1 MSDSTSQSQP
11 TPPVLQDALLTV
23 EERVATLTLDRHD
36 VRNALTGTALAD
48 DIVAVAEWVN
58 RCDEVSVLVITGAGS
73 AFSAGGNVKDMANR
87 GGDYSGDVAEVAGR
101 YRRGIQRIP
110 LALQA
115 VEVPV
120 IAAVNGPAIGAGF
133 DLANMADIRIA
144 SRKAKFG
151 ETFLNLGIIPGDGGA
166 WFMQRLIGYQR
177 AFELTLSGRVI
188 DAEEAREYGIVLEV
202 TEGERAG
209 GAHRRPAAQGHAA
222 DQAPDEDSAAHR
234 AQGFPRS
241 LRRVPGHVPQR
252 AGASGGGQRH
262 AREDGQ
268 VIPLTTG
275 TRLRPG
281 SFVSARAERMPRQ
294 RKRWIFLRAAVVLKA
309 RRHREWTWPTIRW
322 FSSCWG

>member
-1 MSDSTSQSQP
+1 MSESLPQP
-11 TPPVLQDALLTV
+11 QPPVLQDAQLALKG
-23 EERVATLTLDRHD
+23 RVATLTLDRHD
-36 VRNALTGTALAD
+36 VRNALTSTALAD

-58 RCDEVSVLVITGAGS
+58 RCDEVSVLVMTGAGS
-73 AFSAGGNVKDMANR
+73 AFSAGGNIKDMADR
-87 GGDYSGDVAEVAGR
+87 GGDFAGDVAEVAAR

-188 DAEEAREYGIVLEV
+188 NADEAKEYGIVLEV
-202 TEGERAG
+202 TEPDALLERVGELA
-209 GAHRRPAAQGHAA
+209 AHIAAQPPKA
-222 DQAPDEDSAAHR
+222 
-234 AQGFPRS
+234 
-241 LRRVPGHVPQR
+241 
-252 AGASGGGQRH
+252 
-262 AREDGQ
+262 
-268 VIPLTTG
+268 
-275 TRLRPG
+275 TRLTKRLMKM
-281 SFVSARAERMPRQ
+281 AQ
-294 RKRWIFLRAAVVLKA
+294 RTELKDFLDLCAVFQGMCHNEPEHLEAVNSMLEKLA
-309 RRHREWTWPTIRW
+309 KK
-322 FSSCWG
+322 